1 MGKKESNV
9 RPPNA
14 TKPVYGVGQMEG
26 REGVALKDL
35 QSPAGKRDDGGK
47 LSWHLVPVPAMVA
60 FCKVWHAGGL
70 KYGDENW
77 RGGLL
82 FSRIYRPMMSHLN
95 KWLCTDSSYDKELG
109 THHLMMVAWGCF
121 VLYMY
126 EVVFGRSDL
135 DNRPDKGTLKDEDF
149 EYLIAEKKEQDVELE
164 ALREWRD
171 KEVFPDDEVLTIRNP
186 HLPPLGPTPFDKD
199 DAGRDMEYNER

>member
-1 MGKKESNV
+1 MLGMMVDYYNDKYPKEE
-9 RPPNA
+9 
-14 TKPVYGVGQMEG
+14 TLMKEG
-26 REGVALKDL
+26 MRKDT
-35 QSPAGKRDDGGK
+35 GK
-47 LSWHLVPVPAMVA
+47 LKWHLVPIPAMVA
-60 FCKVWHAGGL
+60 FTKVWHAGSI
-70 KYGDENW
+70 KYEEEQW
-77 RGGLL
+77 RGGMLY
-82 FSRIYRPMMSHLN
+82 SRIYRPMMSHLN

-149 EYLIAEKKEQDVELE
+149 DYIDLVAEREEQAALKKAEDEQQIEDF
-164 ALREWRD
+164 LRKDYWMSLRD
-171 KEVFPDDEVLTIRNP
+171 KEVFPI
-186 HLPPLGPTPFDKD
+186 DKD

>member
-1 MGKKESNV
+1 M
-9 RPPNA
+9 
-14 TKPVYGVGQMEG
+14 
-26 REGVALKDL
+26 
-35 QSPAGKRDDGGK
+35 
-47 LSWHLVPVPAMVA
+47 
-60 FCKVWHAGGL
+60 
-70 KYGDENW
+70 
-77 RGGLL
+77 
-82 FSRIYRPMMSHLN
+82 ISHLN

-149 EYLIAEKKEQDVELE
+149 DCVDLIAEKKEKDDLELE

-171 KEVFPDDEVLTIRNP
+171 KEVFPI
-186 HLPPLGPTPFDKD
+186 DKD
-199 DAGRDMEYNER
+199 DAGR